1 MVNLEVFNG
10 WFTIFLYMHCW
21 CGGMLTT
28 LLSLEIPCTLLFCWL
43 HVSYAVSSSPIHS
56 SFSPIL
62 LLPYSLLLS
71 PPLGG
76 ITSMPAEQRT
86 NLSCLI
92 SYPPTWPAT
101 ISGKVPIHRYACI
114 HICTCVT
121 GKCWVFYTLL
131 CYLYMPLLQL
141 YVHLT
146 TLPPSY
152 PPINCT
158 LPNSLS
164 PSQPPSLS
172 PTHPSLSSLA

>member
-1 MVNLEVFNG
+1 MIHNISVHALLMWWNVNHLVKFGN
-10 WFTIFLYMHCW
+10 TLYSFV
-21 CGGMLTT
+21 
-28 LLSLEIPCTLLFCWL
+28 LL
-43 HVSYAVSSSPIHS
+43 A
-56 SFSPIL
+56 FSPIL
-62 LLPYSLLLS
+62 FLLFSLLLS

-101 ISGKVPIHRYACI
+101 ISGKVPIHRYACM

-121 GKCWVFYTLL
+121 GKCWVFYTLS